1 MHHHSGLPSS
11 INNPVALER
20 VIVLDLWLA
29 GGNDFTTKLSLPSHE
44 RGVRLFLRLFMFS
57 PVLLVK
63 STKFFH
69 EASEYLLG
77 LFSGME

>member
-1 MHHHSGLPSS
+1 MHDHSGLPSS

-29 GGNDFTTKLSLPSHE
+29 GGNDFTTKLSLPSYE
-44 RGVRLFLRLFMFS
+44 RGVRLFMFS